1 MERTI
6 VHYSKRNIMKWR
18 VNLELLRGNLIRMY
32 IEIDV
37 YRVYLESLVWIRLV
51 CFWSRFPGHSPIC
64 V

>member
-6 VHYSKRNIMKWR
+6 VYYGKRNIMKWR
-18 VNLELLRGNLIRMY
+18 VNLELLRGDLIRMY
-32 IEIDV
+32 IEIDA
-37 YRVYLESLVWIRLV
+37 YSEHLEILVRIRLV